1 MNKMESVSK
10 RLYFILILL
19 IVILA
24 FSRSI
29 VDFIT
34 DYLWFDSV
42 GYAGLF
48 TTEIF
53 TKLGIFI
60 PSFLVIFLGIG
71 FYIKRLFKNYAEL
84 GKVIYSPEQEKNN
97 KRIRGLAALVF
108 SGYFSFVMARNL
120 WFLLLQYLNKSSFDA
135 TDPIFGND
143 ISFYVFTM
151 PLFNSVFTTLIS
163 LVVGFIVITGGFYF
177 LMMRLVPPAEGSLYD
192 YNEITAR
199 PNFKSIF
206 RKELVMY
213 GLRKIAAFGTIF
225 FILLSFYFFLRG
237 FYLMY
242 SPRGVAFGASYTDIN
257 VSLLGYRILAVI
269 SLIGAPA
276 FGYGILKN
284 KRLFMGFAP
293 VLIVVVLVGMTG
305 IGAVVQQLVV
315 EPDEISK
322 ELEYLDYAIKHT
334 QEGYNLNNVEEMEYP
349 ALENITA
356 QDIFDNETTINNIRI
371 NDARPLKQTFNQIQ
385 VIRLYYE
392 FNDIDIDRYILD
404 GKYTQVFIAPRE
416 LNVNKLT
423 ESAQTWI
430 NLHLKYTHGY
440 GIVMAPVNRV
450 TEEGQP
456 ELIIKN
462 VPPVTSTDLVVNRP
476 EIYFGEL
483 TDHYIIVNSDEKE
496 FDYPSGSDNRETL
509 YEGTAGIE
517 LNLVNR
523 FLFAIR
529 EASMKML
536 FSNNINT
543 DSRIVI
549 KRNIMDRVQT
559 LAPFIEFDQN
569 PYLVVEK
576 DSGNLYWIIDGYSV
590 TDKYPYSEVY
600 NFNGQGINYIRNS
613 VKTVVDAYNGD
624 ISFYV
629 YDSEDPMV
637 KTYARIFPGVFKDK
651 EEMPDDLKNHV
662 KYPQDFFNLQAEVY
676 KEYHVSNPN
685 VFYNGEDVWDI
696 ANEKFMEGLQ
706 QIESN
711 YVMFELPEKD
721 QVEFSLILPYT
732 PREKPNM
739 TSLLV
744 GRSDYEEY
752 GKLFIYRLPKDR
764 TIDGPM
770 MIESRIDQDSVI
782 SPQFS
787 LWGQEG
793 SEVLRGNVIVVPI
806 EDSLLYVEP
815 IYIESDNE
823 NAIPEMKRVIVV
835 YGNQIAMENNLQDA
849 LMVIFGEREQ
859 TPVPGVQGDPDTLE
873 ELGEKYQELKK
884 YIEEIEKLIEDLLE
898 ESHQ

>member
-1 MNKMESVSK
+1 LNKMERVSK
-10 RLYFILILL
+10 KIYFFLILI
-19 IVILA
+19 ILVLV
-24 FSRSI
+24 FSNSI
-29 VDFIT
+29 VRFIT
-34 DYLWFDSV
+34 DFLWFDSL
-42 GYAGLF
+42 GYLGLF

-53 TKLGIFI
+53 MKLGIFF
-60 PSFLVIFLGIG
+60 PSFVVVFLGLTL
-71 FYIKRLFKNYAEL
+71 YIKKLFINYAEL
-84 GKVIYSPEQEKNN
+84 GQVVYTAEQK
-97 KRIRGLAALVF
+97 KLSRRISSLASVVF
-108 SGYFSFVMARNL
+108 SAYFSFSLAQSL
-120 WFLLLQYLNKSSFDA
+120 WLLMLQYLNRTSFNA
-135 TDPIFGND
+135 SDPIFSYD

-151 PLFNSVFTTLIS
+151 PLLNGIFAALIG
-163 LVVGFIVITGGFYF
+163 LVLGLIILTGGFYF
-177 LMMRLVPPAEGSLYD
+177 VMMRVIPPAEGSLYD

-199 PNFKSIF
+199 PNFRSIF
-206 RKELVMY
+206 RKDLVMY
-213 GLRKIAAFGTIF
+213 GLRKIAIFGTIF
-225 FILLSFYFFLRG
+225 FVLLSAYFYLRG

-257 VSLLGYRILAVI
+257 VTLLGYRILAVV
-269 SLIGAPA
+269 SLVGAPA
-276 FGYGILKN
+276 FAYGILKN
-284 KRLFMGFAP
+284 KKIFMGFAP
-293 VLIVVVLVGMTG
+293 VLIVLIFISMTG
-305 IGAVVQQLVV
+305 IATVVQQLVV
-315 EPDEISK
+315 EPDELSK
-322 ELEYLDYAIKHT
+322 EREYLTYAINHT
-334 QEGYNLNNVEEMEYP
+334 QEGYNLSEVEEIDYP
-349 ALENITA
+349 ALETINA
-356 QDIFDNETTINNIRI
+356 ENLFDNETTINNIRI

-392 FNDIDIDRYILD
+392 FNDIDIDRYVID

-416 LNVNKLT
+416 LNVSRLT

-440 GIVMAPVNRV
+440 GVVMAPVNRV

-456 ELIIKN
+456 ELIISN
-462 VPPVTSTDLVVNRP
+462 VPPVTDSDLVLTRP

-483 TDHYIIVNSDEKE
+483 TNHYIIVNSEEKE

-517 LNLVNR
+517 MGIFNR
-523 FLFAIR
+523 VLFAIR

-536 FSNNINT
+536 FSNNINS

-549 KRNIMDRVQT
+549 NRNIMDRVKT
-559 LAPFIEFDQN
+559 LAPFIEFDKN
-569 PYLVVEK
+569 PYLVIEK
-576 DSGNLYWIIDGYSV
+576 DSGRLYWIIDGYSV
-590 TDKYPYSEVY
+590 TDKYPYSEIY
-600 NFNGQGINYIRNS
+600 NFNGKGVNYIRNS

-624 ISFYV
+624 VNFYI
-629 YDSEDPMV
+629 YDEEDPV
-637 KTYARIFPGVFKDK
+637 IKTYANIFPGVFKSK
-651 EEMPDDLKNHV
+651 EQMPEDLKNHV

-711 YVMFELPEKD
+711 YVMFRLPERQD
-721 QVEFSLILPYT
+721 IEFNLILPYT
-732 PREKPNM
+732 PRQKPNM

-793 SEVLRGNVIVVPI
+793 SEILRGNVVIVPI
-806 EDSLLYVEP
+806 ENSLLYVEP

-823 NAIPEMKRVIVV
+823 NAIPEMKRVIVA
-835 YGNQIAMENNLQDA
+835 YGNRIAMEKNLEDA

-859 TPVPGVQGDPDTLE
+859 TPVPGAGLEQGTLE
-873 ELGEKYQELKK
+873 ELSDKYQELKE
-884 YIEEIEKLIEDLLE
+884 YVEEIEKLIEELLQE
-898 ESHQ
+898 PVN